1 VKKLIFLLSFL
12 VSYNLWAQQPAIP
25 VIAWMPSN
33 YSIVDSIVDVNFTW
47 NMWWG
52 NNGDHWK
59 LYQNDELIYEASLSA
74 NTPSAQS
81 ASTTLSLSQ
90 AGDYSYKI
98 ALCLGEGDS
107 TLCSISSETIIS
119 VTGNTN
125 SGNTDDE
132 TVNTIGNGNENWG
145 ERVYAPYVDATGWP
159 PLSLTEMAEET
170 GVKHFVLGFVVDET
184 GSSCKASWGGFFD
197 IEGWTAA
204 QDFMFP
210 LIEDGE
216 IGALRQ
222 MGGDVMVSIGGA
234 ANTPLASACESVDA
248 LAIEYQSII
257 DAYDITHLDFD
268 VEGIWVLDDE
278 ATDRRSQAIT
288 QVQEDMAVQERPLD
302 IWYTLP
308 VLPNGLTSE
317 GVSILQSALNFGVNI
332 AGVNIM
338 AMDYGYQMAP
348 NPEGYMGEYAIES
361 AESLHAQLETLY
373 QNAGIEKSTEELW
386 RMVGVTPMIGMNDV
400 TTEIFDL
407 EDAQQLNDFATEK
420 NIGMLSMWSANR
432 DKQCEG
438 GVIDNVNIKCSSILQ
453 EPYEFSSIFN
463 DYAFNSEFN
472 FERNIIGYFVSWGIY
487 ARNYHVMNIPA
498 DKVNIINYAFANINP
513 STGTVVLGDPYAD
526 IDKAYPGDC
535 WDEGCMRGNFHQL
548 QLLKEDNPHLR
559 TMISVGGWTWST
571 YFSDIAISEET
582 REIFAQSCL
591 DFILTYGFDGVDL
604 DWEYPVEGG
613 LETNQ
618 QDSTDKENLTA
629 LLQRLRELLDAQEQ
643 IDNKQYYLSIAS
655 SANPNYMDNLEVE
668 EIMNSLDWINV
679 MSYDFHGPWSGD
691 GDPSTNFNSPLYM
704 TEGGDVP
711 EPYHT
716 NFNLHASVQNY
727 IDRGVPREKI
737 NAGLAFYGRAF
748 GGVQN
753 INNGLFAP
761 YAEPSSIGTWEDG
774 VFDYWDLEND
784 YINQNGYLRYWQE
797 EAQVPWLYNP
807 STQIMISYDD
817 VQSIGIKADYIVQEN
832 LGGAMFWEFS
842 GDKNATLLEELYQ
855 TFANPNSINPTE
867 NNSQT
872 IYLEEGW
879 NMISSYIIPE
889 TLDLIPL
896 MNQIEEYL
904 LIVKDGNGLA
914 YLPEWEFNGIGDW
927 DFKQGYQLKISA
939 PTALHIEGLTVQPED
954 HPLQIPLGWSLIS
967 YLRQNPTDVGE
978 VFENLIEEII
988 LIKNSAGLAY
998 LPDWDFNGIGNL
1010 QAGQGY
1016 QIKASSDIELYYLAN
1031 D

>member
-1 VKKLIFLLSFL
+1 VKNLIFLFSFL
-12 VSYNLWAQQPAIP
+12 GSINLWAQQPATP
-25 VIAWMPSN
+25 VISWMPTS
-33 YSIVDSIVDVNFTW
+33 YTIVDSVIDVNITW

-59 LYQNDELIYEASLSA
+59 LFQNDELVYQADLNLNS
-74 NTPSAQS
+74 PSAQS
-81 ASTTLSLSQ
+81 ASTTLAMTQ
-90 AGDYSYKI
+90 GGDYSYKV
-98 ALCLGEGDS
+98 ALCMGQGES
-107 TLCSISSETIIS
+107 ELCSISTETVIT
-119 VTGNTN
+119 VTGNSS
-125 SGNTDDE
+125 SGNTDGSNQ
-132 TVNTIGNGNENWG
+132 NTIGNGDENWG
-145 ERVYAPYVDATGWP
+145 ERVFAPYVDATGWP

-170 GVKHFVLGFVVDET
+170 GVKHFVLGFIVDET
-184 GSSCKASWGGFFD
+184 GSACKASWGGFFD

-210 LIEDGE
+210 LLEDGE

-234 ANTPLASACESVDA
+234 ANTPLASACESVAA
-248 LAIEYQSII
+248 LAIEYQEII
-257 DAYDITHLDFD
+257 DTYDITHLDFD
-268 VEGIWVLDDE
+268 IEGIWVLDDE
-278 ATDRRSQAIT
+278 ATDRRSQAIG
-288 QVQEDMAVQERPLD
+288 QVQEYMTAQERPLD

-308 VLPNGLTSE
+308 VLPNGLTTE
-317 GVSILQSALNFGVNI
+317 GVAILQSALENQVI
-332 AGVNIM
+332 ISGVNIM

-361 AESLHAQLETLY
+361 AESLHAQLENLY
-373 QNAGIEKSTEELW
+373 QNAGIDKTAEELW
-386 RMVGVTPMIGMNDV
+386 KMVGVTPMIGMNDV

-420 NIGMLSMWSANR
+420 NIGMLSLWSANR

-438 GVIDNVNIKCSSILQ
+438 GAIDNVNITCSSILQ

-535 WDEGCMRGNFHQL
+535 WDEGCLRGNFHQL

-618 QDSTDKENLTA
+618 QDPTDKENLTA

-704 TEGGDVP
+704 TEGDDVP

-727 IDRGVPREKI
+727 IDRGVPREKL

-774 VFDYWDLEND
+774 VFDYWDLEDNFV
-784 YINQNGYLRYWQE
+784 NQNGYTRYWQE

-807 STQIMISYDD
+807 STQVMISYDD
-817 VQSIGIKADYIVQEN
+817 VQSIGIKAEYIIQEN
-832 LGGAMFWEFS
+832 LGGGMFWEFS
-842 GDKNATLLEELYQ
+842 GDKNAVLLDELYH
-855 TFANPNSINPTE
+855 TFANSNIPSPAEGSSQSIE
-867 NNSQT
+867 
-872 IYLEEGW
+872 LEEGW
-879 NMISSYIIPE
+879 NMVSSYINPE
-889 TLDLIPL
+889 NSDLNTMMASIEDHLDILK
-896 MNQIEEYL
+896 NG
-904 LIVKDGNGLA
+904 DGFA
-914 YLPEWEFNGIGDW
+914 YLPEWDYNGIGDW
-927 DFKQGYQLKISA
+927 DFKQGYQLKISEPDLITIQGA
-939 PTALHIEGLTVQPED
+939 QIQPEL
-954 HPLQIPLGWSLIS
+954 HTIHLNQGWSIIS
-967 YLRQNPTDVGE
+967 YLRQTPADASE
-978 VFENLIEEII
+978 VFEDII
-988 LIKNSAGLAY
+988 ADIVLIKNSEGLAY
-998 LPDWDFNGIGNL
+998 LPEWDYNGIGDL
-1010 QAGQGY
+1010 LAGQGY
-1016 QIKASSDIELYYLAN
+1016 QIKVSSNTELHYLAN

>member
-1 VKKLIFLLSFL
+1 MKILKLLLFFLG
-12 VSYNLWAQQPAIP
+12 SYNLLAQQPATP
-25 VIAWMPSN
+25 VITWMPTS
-33 YSIVDSIVDVNFTW
+33 YSIVDSVVEINITW

-59 LYQNDELIYEASLSA
+59 LYQNDELVYEASLSA

-81 ASTTLSLSQ
+81 ASTTVSLSQ

-98 ALCLGEGDS
+98 ALCLGEVENPLCGIS
-107 TLCSISSETIIS
+107 TETLIN

-125 SGNTDDE
+125 TGNTDGG
-132 TVNTIGNGNENWG
+132 TINTIGNGNENWG
-145 ERVYAPYVDATGWP
+145 ERVFAPYVDATGWP

-184 GSSCKASWGGFFD
+184 GSACKASWGGFFD

-234 ANTPLASACESVDA
+234 ANTPLASACESVEA

-268 VEGIWVLDDE
+268 IEGIWVLDDE
-278 ATDRRSQAIT
+278 ATARRSQAIA
-288 QVQEDMAVQERPLD
+288 QIQEYIAVQERSLD

-317 GVSILQSALNFGVNI
+317 GISILQSALNFGVNI

-348 NPEGYMGEYAIES
+348 NPEEYMGEYAIES
-361 AESLHAQLETLY
+361 AEALHAQLETLY
-373 QNAGIEKSTEELW
+373 QNAGIAKSTEELW
-386 RMVGVTPMIGMNDV
+386 KMIGVSPMIGMNDV

-432 DKQCEG
+432 DKQCEE

-453 EPYEFSSIFN
+453 EPYEFSTIFN
-463 DYAFNSEFN
+463 EYAFNSEFN
-472 FERNIIGYFVSWGIY
+472 FEKNIIGYFVSWGIY
-487 ARNYHVMNIPA
+487 ARNYHVMDIPVE
-498 DKVNIINYAFANINP
+498 KVNIINYAFANINP
-513 STGTVVLGDPYAD
+513 SSGTIELGDPYAD

-535 WDEGCMRGNFHQL
+535 WDAGCMRGNFHQL
-548 QLLKEDNPHLR
+548 QLLKEENPHLK

-571 YFSDIAISEET
+571 YFSGIAISEES

-618 QDSTDKENLTA
+618 QDSNDKENLTA
-629 LLQRLRELLDAQEQ
+629 LLHRLRELLDAQEE

-679 MSYDFHGPWSGD
+679 MSYDFHGPWSGE

-727 IDRGVPREKI
+727 INRGVPREKL

-761 YAEPSSIGTWEDG
+761 YAGPSSIGTWEDG
-774 VFDYWDLEND
+774 VFDYWDLQND
-784 YINQNGYLRYWQE
+784 YINQNGYTRYWHE

-807 STQIMISYDD
+807 STQVMISYDD
-817 VQSIGIKADYIVQEN
+817 VQSIGIKADYIIQEN
-832 LGGAMFWEFS
+832 LGGGMFWEFS
-842 GDKNATLLEELYQ
+842 GDKNAALLDELYQ
-855 TFANPNSINPTE
+855 TFANSNTTNPSQ
-867 NNSQT
+867 NNNQT
-872 IYLEEGW
+872 INIEEGW

-896 MNQIEEYL
+896 MSQIIEQV

-914 YLPEWEFNGIGDW
+914 YLPAWDFNGIGEW
-927 DFKQGYQLKISA
+927 NVKQGYQLKSA
-939 PTALHIEGLTVQPED
+939 AQTSLDIEGVSIQPELC
-954 HPLQIPLGWSLIS
+954 PIEILSGWNIIS
-967 YLRQNPTDVGE
+967 YLRQTPANAGE
-978 VFENLIEEII
+978 VFEDVITDIVI
-988 LIKNSAGLAY
+988 IKNSAGFAY
-998 LPDWDFNGIGNL
+998 LPEWDFNGIGDL
-1010 QAGQGY
+1010 IVGQGY
-1016 QIKASSDIELYYLAN
+1016 QVKTSTDIELLYLAN

>member
-1 VKKLIFLLSFL
+1 MKILKLLLFFLG
-12 VSYNLWAQQPAIP
+12 SYNLLAQQPATP
-25 VIAWMPSN
+25 VITWMPTS
-33 YSIVDSIVDVNFTW
+33 YSIVDSVVEINITW

-59 LYQNDELIYEASLSA
+59 LYQNDELVYEASLSA

-81 ASTTLSLSQ
+81 ASTTVSLSQ

-98 ALCLGEGDS
+98 ALCLGEVENPLCGIS
-107 TLCSISSETIIS
+107 TETLIN

-125 SGNTDDE
+125 TGNTDGG
-132 TVNTIGNGNENWG
+132 TINTIGNGNENWG
-145 ERVYAPYVDATGWP
+145 ERVFAPYVDATGWP

-184 GSSCKASWGGFFD
+184 GSACKASWGGFFD

-234 ANTPLASACESVDA
+234 ANTPLASACESVEA

-268 VEGIWVLDDE
+268 IEGIWVLDDE
-278 ATDRRSQAIT
+278 ATARRSQAIA
-288 QVQEDMAVQERPLD
+288 QIQEYIAVQERSLD

-317 GVSILQSALNFGVNI
+317 GISILQSALNFGVNI

-348 NPEGYMGEYAIES
+348 NPEEYMGEYAIES
-361 AESLHAQLETLY
+361 AEALHAQLETLY
-373 QNAGIEKSTEELW
+373 QNAGIAKSTEELW
-386 RMVGVTPMIGMNDV
+386 KMVGVTPMIGMNDV

-432 DKQCEG
+432 DKQCEE

-453 EPYEFSSIFN
+453 EPYEFSTIFN
-463 DYAFNSEFN
+463 EYAFNSEFN
-472 FERNIIGYFVSWGIY
+472 FEKNIIGYFVSWGIY
-487 ARNYHVMNIPA
+487 ARNYHVMDIPVE
-498 DKVNIINYAFANINP
+498 KVNIINYAFANINP
-513 STGTVVLGDPYAD
+513 SSGTIELGDPYAD

-535 WDEGCMRGNFHQL
+535 WDAGCMRGSFHQL
-548 QLLKEDNPHLR
+548 QLLKEENPHLK

-571 YFSDIAISEET
+571 CFSGIAISEES

-618 QDSTDKENLTA
+618 QDSNDKENLTA
-629 LLQRLRELLDAQEQ
+629 LLHRLRELLDAQEE

-679 MSYDFHGPWSGD
+679 MSYDFHGPWSGE

-727 IDRGVPREKI
+727 INRGVPREKL

-761 YAEPSSIGTWEDG
+761 YAGPSSIGTWEDG
-774 VFDYWDLEND
+774 VFDSWDLQND
-784 YINQNGYLRYWQE
+784 YINQNGYTRYWHE

-807 STQIMISYDD
+807 STQVMISYDD
-817 VQSIGIKADYIVQEN
+817 VQSIGIKADYIIQEN
-832 LGGAMFWEFS
+832 LGGGMFWEFS
-842 GDKNATLLEELYQ
+842 GDKNAVLLDELYQ
-855 TFANPNSINPTE
+855 TFANSNTTNPSQ
-867 NNSQT
+867 NNNQT
-872 IYLEEGW
+872 INIEEGW
-879 NMISSYIIPE
+879 NMISSFIIPE

-896 MNQIEEYL
+896 ISQIIEQV

-914 YLPEWEFNGIGDW
+914 YLPEWDFNGIGEW
-927 DFKQGYQLKISA
+927 NVKQGYQLKSA
-939 PTALHIEGLTVQPED
+939 AQTSLDIEGVSIQPELC
-954 HPLQIPLGWSLIS
+954 PIEILSGWNIIS
-967 YLRQNPTDVGE
+967 YLRQTPANAGE
-978 VFENLIEEII
+978 VFEDVITDIVI
-988 LIKNSAGLAY
+988 IKNSAGLAY
-998 LPDWDFNGIGNL
+998 LPEWDFNGIGDL
-1010 QAGQGY
+1010 LVGQGY
-1016 QIKASSDIELYYLAN
+1016 QVKTSTDIELLYLAN

>member
-1 VKKLIFLLSFL
+1 VKNLIFLFSFL
-12 VSYNLWAQQPAIP
+12 GSINLWAQQPATP
-25 VIAWMPSN
+25 VISWMPTS
-33 YSIVDSIVDVNFTW
+33 YTIVDSVIDVNITW

-59 LYQNDELIYEASLSA
+59 LFQNDELVYQADLNLNS
-74 NTPSAQS
+74 PSAQS
-81 ASTTLSLSQ
+81 ASTTLAMTQ
-90 AGDYSYKI
+90 GGDYSYKV
-98 ALCLGEGDS
+98 ALCMGQGES
-107 TLCSISSETIIS
+107 ELCSISTETAIT
-119 VTGNTN
+119 VTGNSS
-125 SGNTDDE
+125 SGNTDGSNQ
-132 TVNTIGNGNENWG
+132 NTIGNGDENWG
-145 ERVYAPYVDATGWP
+145 ERVFAPYVDATGWP

-170 GVKHFVLGFVVDET
+170 GVKHFVLGFIVDET
-184 GSSCKASWGGFFD
+184 GSACKASWGGFFD

-210 LIEDGE
+210 LLEDGE

-234 ANTPLASACESVDA
+234 ANTPLASACESVAA
-248 LAIEYQSII
+248 LAIEYQEII
-257 DAYDITHLDFD
+257 DTYDITHLDFD
-268 VEGIWVLDDE
+268 IEGIWVLDDE
-278 ATDRRSQAIT
+278 ATDRRSQAIG
-288 QVQEDMAVQERPLD
+288 QVQEYMTAQERPLD

-308 VLPNGLTSE
+308 VLPNGLTTE
-317 GVSILQSALNFGVNI
+317 GVAILQSALENQVI
-332 AGVNIM
+332 ISGVNIM

-361 AESLHAQLETLY
+361 AESLHAQLENLY
-373 QNAGIEKSTEELW
+373 QNAGIDKTAEELW
-386 RMVGVTPMIGMNDV
+386 KMVGVTPMIGMNDV

-420 NIGMLSMWSANR
+420 NIGMLSLWSANR

-438 GVIDNVNIKCSSILQ
+438 GAIDNVNITCSSILQ

-535 WDEGCMRGNFHQL
+535 WDEGCLRGNFHQL

-618 QDSTDKENLTA
+618 QDPTDKENLTA

-704 TEGGDVP
+704 TEGDDVP

-727 IDRGVPREKI
+727 IDRGVPREKL

-774 VFDYWDLEND
+774 VFDYWDLEDNFV
-784 YINQNGYLRYWQE
+784 NQNGYTRYWQE

-807 STQIMISYDD
+807 STQVMISYDD
-817 VQSIGIKADYIVQEN
+817 VQSIGIKAEYIIQEN
-832 LGGAMFWEFS
+832 LGGGMFWEFS
-842 GDKNATLLEELYQ
+842 GDKNAVLLDELYH
-855 TFANPNSINPTE
+855 TFANSNIPSPAEGSSQSIE
-867 NNSQT
+867 
-872 IYLEEGW
+872 LEEGW
-879 NMISSYIIPE
+879 NMVSSYINPE
-889 TLDLIPL
+889 NSDLNTMMASIEDHLDILK
-896 MNQIEEYL
+896 NG
-904 LIVKDGNGLA
+904 DGFA
-914 YLPEWEFNGIGDW
+914 YLPEWDYNGIGDW
-927 DFKQGYQLKISA
+927 DFKQGYQLKISEPDLITIQGA
-939 PTALHIEGLTVQPED
+939 QIQPEL
-954 HPLQIPLGWSLIS
+954 HTIHLNQGWSIIS
-967 YLRQNPTDVGE
+967 YLRQTPADASE
-978 VFENLIEEII
+978 VFEDII
-988 LIKNSAGLAY
+988 ADIVLIKNSEGLAY
-998 LPDWDFNGIGNL
+998 LPEWDYNGIGDL
-1010 QAGQGY
+1010 LAGQGY
-1016 QIKASSDIELYYLAN
+1016 QIKVSSNTELHYLAN

>member
-1 VKKLIFLLSFL
+1 MKNFIFLFSFL
-12 VSYNLWAQQPAIP
+12 GSINLWAQQPATP
-25 VIAWMPSN
+25 VISWMPTS
-33 YSIVDSIVDVNFTW
+33 YTIVDSVIDVNITW

-59 LYQNDELIYEASLSA
+59 LFQNDELVYQADLNLNS
-74 NTPSAQS
+74 PSAQS
-81 ASTTLSLSQ
+81 ASTTLAMTQ
-90 AGDYSYKI
+90 GGDYSYKV
-98 ALCLGEGDS
+98 ALCMGQGES
-107 TLCSISSETIIS
+107 ELCSISTETVIT
-119 VTGNTN
+119 VTGNSS
-125 SGNTDDE
+125 SGNTDGSNQ
-132 TVNTIGNGNENWG
+132 NTIGNGDENWG
-145 ERVYAPYVDATGWP
+145 ERVFAPYVDATGWP
-159 PLSLTEMAEET
+159 PLSLTEVAEET
-170 GVKHFVLGFVVDET
+170 GVKHFVLGFIVDET
-184 GSSCKASWGGFFD
+184 GSACKASWGGFFD

-210 LIEDGE
+210 LLEDGE

-234 ANTPLASACESVDA
+234 ANTPLASACESVAA
-248 LAIEYQSII
+248 LAIEYQEII
-257 DAYDITHLDFD
+257 DTYDITHLDFD
-268 VEGIWVLDDE
+268 IEGIWVLDDE
-278 ATDRRSQAIT
+278 ATDRRSQAIG
-288 QVQEDMAVQERPLD
+288 QVQEYMTAQERPLD

-308 VLPNGLTSE
+308 VLPNGLTTE
-317 GVSILQSALNFGVNI
+317 GVAILQSALENQVI
-332 AGVNIM
+332 ISGVNIM

-361 AESLHAQLETLY
+361 AESLHAQLENLY
-373 QNAGIEKSTEELW
+373 QNAGIDKTAEELW
-386 RMVGVTPMIGMNDV
+386 KMVGVTPMIGMNDV

-420 NIGMLSMWSANR
+420 NIGMLSLWSTNR

-438 GVIDNVNIKCSSILQ
+438 GAIDNVNITCSSILQ

-535 WDEGCMRGNFHQL
+535 WDEGCLRGNFHQL

-618 QDSTDKENLTA
+618 QDPTDKENLTA

-704 TEGGDVP
+704 TEGDDVP

-727 IDRGVPREKI
+727 IDRGVPREKL

-774 VFDYWDLEND
+774 VFDYWDLEDNFV
-784 YINQNGYLRYWQE
+784 NQNGYTRYWQE

-807 STQIMISYDD
+807 STQVMISYDD
-817 VQSIGIKADYIVQEN
+817 VQSIGIKAEYIIQEN
-832 LGGAMFWEFS
+832 LGGGMFWEFS
-842 GDKNATLLEELYQ
+842 GDKNAVLLDELYH
-855 TFANPNSINPTE
+855 TFANSNIPSPAEGSSQSIE
-867 NNSQT
+867 
-872 IYLEEGW
+872 LEEGW
-879 NMISSYIIPE
+879 NMVSSYINPE
-889 TLDLIPL
+889 NSDLNTMMASIEDHLDILK
-896 MNQIEEYL
+896 NG
-904 LIVKDGNGLA
+904 DGFA
-914 YLPEWEFNGIGDW
+914 YLPEWDYNGIGDW
-927 DFKQGYQLKISA
+927 DFKQGYQLKISEPDLITIQGA
-939 PTALHIEGLTVQPED
+939 QIQPEL
-954 HPLQIPLGWSLIS
+954 HTIHLNQGWSIIS
-967 YLRQNPTDVGE
+967 YLRQTPADASE
-978 VFENLIEEII
+978 VFEDII
-988 LIKNSAGLAY
+988 ADIVLIKNSEGLAY
-998 LPDWDFNGIGNL
+998 LPEWDYNGIGDL
-1010 QAGQGY
+1010 LAGQGY
-1016 QIKASSDIELYYLAN
+1016 QIKVSSNTELHYLAN